1 MSTKSYATFLV
12 TIFLTGIATP
22 PLLADNSASAVDDPP
37 KLLMAQ
43 NSEQFTDSQT
53 TRQTRGQPDTP
64 GKSCDHKGKGDP
76 NHCNNSAVTTE
87 TTTPVKNSTP
97 TPQPAPA
104 MLVIA
109 SQPGNCEKRDA
120 FETEEEFQA
129 RCKKTPEVQKQ
140 VPKTIEQAGNI
151 NFSVLQDLKKSSFE
165 TDEEFQTRRNL
176 LLQEYNQSVTKRDPR
191 YQAGVVNLD
200 KDNYDLNTG
209 LFPLFVKW
217 QGWAAPLFVLEK
229 GNIQIQR
236 QEAKALW
243 EENVKKASSVFVTVK
258 LADNAVVADEA
269 VLLGLDKEWKIN
281 LGGATSPAERLNPVK
296 DSFESDQQ
304 FQARKQ
310 KLLEDYH
317 HAVQQRD
324 PRFQA
329 GVATLQKD
337 KYSEGGKRFPMNIQ
351 WQDWAK
357 EQFDLI
363 SGNDITVERNE
374 AIELWGEGPDQ
385 VVLVDVEVEKDQI
398 KAIKPMIIGLG
409 REFLLSSLDTEQE
422 KNRRHEYWEKVE
434 KMREECEESSKSGAD
449 YLLCWET
456 APFRKGPW

>member
-1 MSTKSYATFLV
+1 ML
-12 TIFLTGIATP
+12 
-22 PLLADNSASAVDDPP
+22 
-37 KLLMAQ
+37 LLMHPTWNKFNQ
-43 NSEQFTDSQT
+43 NPEENIFMRPSLLSPLKLIRFVFLLGVFFGWTFA
-53 TRQTRGQPDTP
+53 
-64 GKSCDHKGKGDP
+64 
-76 NHCNNSAVTTE
+76 NAVGE
-87 TTTPVKNSTP
+87 T
-97 TPQPAPA
+97 
-104 MLVIA
+104 A

-140 VPKTIEQAGNI
+140 IPKTIEQAGNI
-151 NFSVLQDLKKSSFE
+151 NFSVLQDIKKSSFE

-176 LLQEYNQSVTKRDPR
+176 LLQEYNQAVTKRDPR

-217 QGWAAPLFVLEK
+217 QGWAAPLFVIEK

-236 QEAKALW
+236 QDAKALW

-281 LGGATSPAERLNPVK
+281 LGGATSPAEMLNPVK

-310 KLLEDYH
+310 KLLENYH
-317 HAVQQRD
+317 RAVQQRD

-329 GVATLQKD
+329 GMATLQKD
-337 KYSEGGKRFPMNIQ
+337 KYSEGGKTFPMSIQ

-357 EQFDLI
+357 KQFDLLTE
-363 SGNDITVERNE
+363 NRVTVERND
-374 AIELWGEGPDQ
+374 AIELWREGQDK
-385 VVLVDVEVEKDQI
+385 VVFVDIEVEKSQI
-398 KAIKPMIIGLG
+398 KAIKPVIIALN
-409 REFLLSSLDTEQE
+409 RVFLLDSVYTELAIKQE
-422 KNRRHEYWEKVE
+422 RER
-434 KMREECEESSKSGAD
+434 REECMESREREGKGT
-449 YLLCWET
+449 LGCWFK
-456 APFRKGPW
+456 AR

>member
-1 MSTKSYATFLV
+1 MNAKFYATFLV
-12 TIFLTGIATP
+12 TILLTGIATP
-22 PLLADNSASAVDDPP
+22 PLLANNLVPIVYDRPQ
-37 KLLMAQ
+37 LLIAQ
-43 NSEQFTDSQT
+43 NNEQLANTSSI
-53 TRQTRGQPDTP
+53 RQTRGQPDTP
-64 GKSCDHKGKGDP
+64 GNSCDHKGNGDP
-76 NHCNNSAVTTE
+76 NHCNDSGSTPATTE
-87 TTTPVKNSTP
+87 TTPPVESSTP
-97 TPQPAPA
+97 TPQSEPAT
-104 MLVIA
+104 LVIA
-109 SQPGNCEKRDA
+109 SEPGNCEKRDA

-151 NFSVLQDLKKSSFE
+151 NFSVLQDIKKSSFE

-176 LLQEYNQSVTKRDPR
+176 LLQEYNQAVTKRDPR

-236 QEAKALW
+236 QDAKALW

-269 VLLGLDKEWKIN
+269 VLLGLGKEWKIN
-281 LGGATSPAERLNPVK
+281 LGGATSPAEMLNPVK

-310 KLLEDYH
+310 KLLENYH
-317 HAVQQRD
+317 RAVQQRD

-337 KYSEGGKRFPMNIQ
+337 KYSESGKTFPMNIQ

-357 EQFDLI
+357 KQFDLV
-363 SGNDITVERNE
+363 SGNKIKVERND
-374 AIELWGEGPDQ
+374 AIELWREGQDKM
-385 VVLVDVEVEKDQI
+385 VFVDVEVEKDQI
-398 KAIKPMIIGLG
+398 KAIKPVMIALE
-409 REFLLSSLDTEQE
+409 REFLLQSRSVKQE
-422 KNRRHEYWEKVE
+422 ERARET
-434 KMREECEESSKSGAD
+434 REELMKGRNSS
-449 YLLCWET
+449 YYN
-456 APFRKGPW
+456 